1 MLYEALDV
9 LFLKEELALL
19 RLCLADSVDTPD
31 RLEDAVVV
39 LGCSHQH
46 DAATFRMY
54 VESECSAVVCR
65 EKDGGGTAESRRY
78 GCRGTYRP
86 G

>member
-1 MLYEALDV
+1 MLYEALDL
-9 LFLKEELALL
+9 LFLKEDLALL
-19 RLCLADSVDTPD
+19 RLCLADSVDTSD

-46 DAATFRMY
+46 DAAIFRMY

-78 GCRGTYRP
+78 GCRGTYRL